1 MEYNKYTMR
10 QKRRWANGI
19 IMDKSKLSRLFQIRN
34 RKKLIIC
41 TALFVVWLII
51 MLTLSSQNGT
61 QTVKASSGLS
71 ALITRLIYGGSATYD
86 NFCLVHAFIRK
97 AAHVFLF
104 AVLCELLAEIV
115 SCFKNSRQW
124 FCAVFSVCAVS
135 LFAFADEWHKLY
147 ISGRHFDM
155 FDVMLNIIGAI
166 LGATVFLLIHYL
178 LKNRKLFEK
187 IKKEQNKN

>member
-1 MEYNKYTMR
+1 
-10 QKRRWANGI
+10 
-19 IMDKSKLSRLFQIRN
+19 MDKNRLAQLFQVNN
-34 RKKLIIC
+34 RKKQIIC
-41 TALFVVWLII
+41 VVLFVVWLII
-51 MLTLSSQNGT
+51 MLILSSQNGT
-61 QTVKASSGLS
+61 QAVKASSGLS

-86 NFCLVHAFIRK
+86 NFCLVHTVIRK

-135 LFAFADEWHKLY
+135 LFAFADEWHKLF

-155 FDVMLNIIGAI
+155 FDVMLNIIGAV
-166 LGATVFLLIHYL
+166 LGAAVFLLIHYL
-178 LKNRKLFEK
+178 LKKRKLFEK
-187 IKKEQNKN
+187 NQKRAK

>member
-1 MEYNKYTMR
+1 MQ
-10 QKRRWANGI
+10 QKRRLANGI
-19 IMDKSKLSRLFQIRN
+19 IMDKSELSRLFQIRN

-41 TALFVVWLII
+41 TALFVEWLII

-86 NFCLVHAFIRK
+86 NFCLVHTVIRK

-115 SCFKNSRQW
+115 DSFKNSRQW

-135 LFAFADEWHKLY
+135 LFAFADEWHKLF

-155 FDVMLNIIGAI
+155 FDVMLNIIGAV
-166 LGATVFLLIHYL
+166 LGTTVFFADT
-178 LKNRKLFEK
+178 LF
-187 IKKEQNKN
+187 IKKPKAV

>member
-1 MEYNKYTMR
+1 MEYNKYTIR

-19 IMDKSKLSRLFQIRN
+19 IMDKSKLSQLFQVNN

-61 QTVKASSGLS
+61 QTANVSKSLAFWL
-71 ALITRLIYGGSATYD
+71 TRLIYRDAATYG
-86 NFCLVHAFIRK
+86 NLFAVHTFIRK

-115 SCFKNSRQW
+115 DSFKNSRKW

-135 LFAFADEWHKLY
+135 LFAFADEWHKLF

-155 FDVMLNIIGAI
+155 FDVMLNIIGAV
-166 LGATVFLLIHYL
+166 LGTTVFLLIHYL
-178 LKNRKLFEK
+178 LKNRKLSVK
-187 IKKEQNKN
+187 SKTEQNKN